1 MAQPTNRDYYKI
13 LGITAKTPKK
23 DIKKKYRELAK
34 KYHPDTNQG
43 SKEAEDKFKIV
54 SEAYEVLSNALKRKE
69 YDRQRSYKTQ
79 SRAQPSGGRPAWD
92 REPPGGFGR
101 RPPPGGNEQYYQEP
115 FAAEPEPVDP
125 NMPTSGFDLQFIIDV
140 PLPIVALGGV
150 IPYSYEKYV
159 KCQDCDGS
167 GMQGDDECPVCQG
180 KQLKVRSVTL
190 NVKIPP
196 GVANQY
202 TLAIIKEGGEGKNG
216 GPPGEL
222 FLKINTLPHPK
233 FKRIKNDIISEVIIS
248 RKLANEGGTLIVDT
262 LNGSKTIQVEE
273 GTLIGEE
280 FLIPGEGAAISW
292 GKKRGA
298 MIIKFNIEE
307 DDS

>member
-1 MAQPTNRDYYKI
+1 MAQSTNRDYYKI
-13 LGITAKTPKK
+13 LGITTKTPKK

-34 KYHPDTNQG
+34 KYHPDSNQG

-69 YDRQRSYKTQ
+69 YDRQRSYKSQ
-79 SRAQPSGGRPAWD
+79 SRPQPSRSRPAWD
-92 REPPGGFGR
+92 QEPPGGFGR
-101 RPPPGGNEQYYQEP
+101 RTPPGGNEQYRQEP

-150 IPYSYEKYV
+150 IPYSYEKYIQC
-159 KCQDCDGS
+159 KDCDGS
-167 GMQGDDECPVCQG
+167 GMQGDDECSACQG
-180 KQLKVRSVTL
+180 KQLVVKSVTL

-216 GPPGEL
+216 GPSGQL

-233 FKRIKNDIISEVIIS
+233 FKRVKNDIISEVTIS
-248 RKLANEGGTLIVDT
+248 KQLAEEGGTLKIET
-262 LNGSKTIQVEE
+262 LNGSKMIQVEE

-280 FLIPGEGAAISW
+280 LLIPGEGAAISW

-298 MIIKFNIEE
+298 LIIKFNIEE
-307 DDS
+307 ND

>member
-13 LGITAKTPKK
+13 LGINAKTPKK

-69 YDRQRSYKTQ
+69 YDRQRSYRTQ
-79 SRAQPSGGRPAWD
+79 SRPQPSRSRPAWES
-92 REPPGGFGR
+92 EPPGGFGR
-101 RPPPGGNEQYYQEP
+101 RPPTGNEQSYQEP

-159 KCQDCDGS
+159 KCKDCEGS
-167 GMQGDDECPVCQG
+167 GVQDDNECSTCQG
-180 KQLKVRSVTL
+180 KQLVVRPVTL

-196 GVANQY
+196 GVANKY

-216 GPPGEL
+216 GPPGQL

-233 FKRIKNDIISEVIIS
+233 FKRVKNDIISEVTVS
-248 RKLANEGGTLIVDT
+248 RQLADEGGTLTIET

-280 FLIPGEGAAISW
+280 LLIQGEGAAISW

-298 MIIKFNIEE
+298 LIVKFNIEE
-307 DDS
+307 ND

>member
-13 LGITAKTPKK
+13 LGINAKTPKK

-69 YDRQRSYKTQ
+69 YDRQRSYRTQ
-79 SRAQPSGGRPAWD
+79 SRPQPSRSRPAWES
-92 REPPGGFGR
+92 EPPGGFGR
-101 RPPPGGNEQYYQEP
+101 RPPTGNEQSYQEP
-115 FAAEPEPVDP
+115 FTAEPEPIDP

-159 KCQDCDGS
+159 KCKDCEGS
-167 GMQGDDECPVCQG
+167 GVQDDNECSTCQG
-180 KQLKVRSVTL
+180 KQLVVRSVTL

-196 GVANQY
+196 GVANKY

-216 GPPGEL
+216 GPPGQL

-233 FKRIKNDIISEVIIS
+233 FKRVKNDIISEVTVS
-248 RKLANEGGTLIVDT
+248 RQLADEGGTLKVET

-280 FLIPGEGAAISW
+280 LLIHGEGAAISW

-298 MIIKFNIEE
+298 LIIKFDIEE
-307 DDS
+307 ND

>member
-1 MAQPTNRDYYKI
+1 MAQTTNRDYYKI
-13 LGITAKTPKK
+13 LGINAKTPKK

-69 YDRQRSYKTQ
+69 YDRQRSYRTQ
-79 SRAQPSGGRPAWD
+79 SRPQPSRSRPAWES
-92 REPPGGFGR
+92 EPPGGFGR
-101 RPPPGGNEQYYQEP
+101 RPPTGNEQSYQEP

-159 KCQDCDGS
+159 KCKDCEGS
-167 GMQGDDECPVCQG
+167 GVQDDNECSTCQG
-180 KQLKVRSVTL
+180 KQLVVRSVTL

-196 GVANQY
+196 GVANKY

-216 GPPGEL
+216 GPPGQL

-233 FKRIKNDIISEVIIS
+233 FKRVKNDIISEVTVP
-248 RKLANEGGTLIVDT
+248 RQLADEGGTLTIET

-280 FLIPGEGAAISW
+280 LLIHGEGAAISW

-298 MIIKFNIEE
+298 LIIKFNIEE
-307 DDS
+307 ND

>member
-1 MAQPTNRDYYKI
+1 MAQSTNRDYYKI
-13 LGITAKTPKK
+13 LGITTKTPKK

-34 KYHPDTNQG
+34 KYHPDSNQG
-43 SKEAEDKFKIV
+43 SKQAEDKFKIV

-69 YDRQRSYKTQ
+69 YDRQRSYKNQ
-79 SRAQPSGGRPAWD
+79 SRPQPSRSRTTWD
-92 REPPGGFGR
+92 QEPPGGFGR
-101 RPPPGGNEQYYQEP
+101 RTPPGGNEQYRQEP

-140 PLPIVALGGV
+140 PLPIVALGGI

-159 KCQDCDGS
+159 KCKDCDGS
-167 GMQGDDECPVCQG
+167 GMQSDDECSVCQG
-180 KQLKVRSVTL
+180 KQLVVKSVTL

-196 GVANQY
+196 GVANKY

-222 FLKINTLPHPK
+222 FLKINTLPHPN
-233 FKRIKNDIISEVIIS
+233 FKRVKNDIISEVTIS
-248 RKLANEGGTLIVDT
+248 KQLAEEGGTLKIET
-262 LNGSKTIQVEE
+262 LNGSKIIQVEE

-280 FLIPGEGAAISW
+280 LLIPGEGAAISW
-292 GKKRGA
+292 GKKRGPL
-298 MIIKFNIEE
+298 IIKFNIEE
-307 DDS
+307 ND

>member
-115 FAAEPEPVDP
+115 FAAEPEPIDP

-180 KQLKVRSVTL
+180 KQLIVRSVTL

-280 FLIPGEGAAISW
+280 LLIPGEGAAISW

-298 MIIKFNIEE
+298 LIIKFNIEE

>member
-1 MAQPTNRDYYKI
+1 M
-13 LGITAKTPKK
+13 
-23 DIKKKYRELAK
+23 
-34 KYHPDTNQG
+34 
-43 SKEAEDKFKIV
+43 
-54 SEAYEVLSNALKRKE
+54 
-69 YDRQRSYKTQ
+69 
-79 SRAQPSGGRPAWD
+79 
-92 REPPGGFGR
+92 
-101 RPPPGGNEQYYQEP
+101 QE
-115 FAAEPEPVDP
+115 
-125 NMPTSGFDLQFIIDV
+125 
-140 PLPIVALGGV
+140 
-150 IPYSYEKYV
+150 
-159 KCQDCDGS
+159 
-167 GMQGDDECPVCQG
+167 DDECPVCQG
-180 KQLKVRSVTL
+180 KQLKVRLVTL

-248 RKLANEGGTLIVDT
+248 RKLADEGGTLIAET
-262 LNGSKTIQVEE
+262 LNGIKTIQVEE

-280 FLIPGEGAAISW
+280 LLIPGEGAAISW

-298 MIIKFNIEE
+298 LIIKFNIEE

>member
-13 LGITAKTPKK
+13 LGINAKTPKK

-180 KQLKVRSVTL
+180 KQLIVRSVTL

>member
-180 KQLKVRSVTL
+180 KQLIVRSVTL

-298 MIIKFNIEE
+298 LIIKFNIEE

>member
-1 MAQPTNRDYYKI
+1 MAQTTNRDYYKI

-69 YDRQRSYKTQ
+69 YDRQRTYRTQ
-79 SRAQPSGGRPAWD
+79 SPPRPSGGRPAWNQ
-92 REPPGGFGR
+92 EPPGGFGR

-150 IPYSYEKYV
+150 IPYTYEKYV
-159 KCQDCDGS
+159 KCQDCEGS
-167 GMQGDDECPVCQG
+167 GMQGDNECATCQG
-180 KQLKVRSVTL
+180 KQLIVRSVTL

-196 GVANQY
+196 GAANNY

-233 FKRIKNDIISEVIIS
+233 FKRVKNDIISEVTIS
-248 RKLANEGGTLIVDT
+248 RQLADEGGTLKVET

-280 FLIPGEGAAISW
+280 LLIPGEGAAISW

-298 MIIKFNIEE
+298 LIIKFNIEE
-307 DDS
+307 ND

>member
-1 MAQPTNRDYYKI
+1 MAQSTNRDYYKI
-13 LGITAKTPKK
+13 LGITTKTPKK

-34 KYHPDTNQG
+34 KYHPDSNQG

-69 YDRQRSYKTQ
+69 YDRQRSYKSQ
-79 SRAQPSGGRPAWD
+79 SRPQPSRSRPAWD
-92 REPPGGFGR
+92 QEPPGGFGR
-101 RPPPGGNEQYYQEP
+101 RTPPGGNEQYRQEP

-150 IPYSYEKYV
+150 IPYSYEKYIQC
-159 KCQDCDGS
+159 KDCDGS
-167 GMQGDDECPVCQG
+167 GMQGDDECSACQG
-180 KQLKVRSVTL
+180 KQLVVKSVTL

-216 GPPGEL
+216 GPSGQL

-233 FKRIKNDIISEVIIS
+233 FKRVKNDIISEVTIS
-248 RKLANEGGTLIVDT
+248 KQLAEEGGKLKVET
-262 LNGSKTIQVEE
+262 LNGIKMIQVEE

-280 FLIPGEGAAISW
+280 LLIPEEGAAISW

-298 MIIKFNIEE
+298 LIIKFNIEE
-307 DDS
+307 NE